1 MTVWGNHSAT
11 QFPDLTELRDAA
23 TGERLADRLSPAW
36 VADEFIP
43 RVARR
48 GSEIIDVRGAS
59 SAASAASAAVDH
71 MHDWVHGTPEGDWVS
86 VALPSDGSYG
96 VPEGLVSSFPCR
108 SVDGEWEIVRGLEIG
123 ADQRA
128 RIDATVAD
136 LQAEAA
142 TVRSL
147 GLV

>member
-1 MTVWGNHSAT
+1 M
-11 QFPDLTELRDAA
+11 
-23 TGERLADRLSPAW
+23 
-36 VADEFIP
+36 
-43 RVARR
+43 
-48 GSEIIDVRGAS
+48 
-59 SAASAASAAVDH
+59 
-71 MHDWVHGTPEGDWVS
+71 
-86 VALPSDGSYG
+86 
-96 VPEGLVSSFPCR
+96 SSFPCR